1 MIKATWL
8 GHSCWTIEGGGHL
21 LIIDPFLSGNP
32 LATKKAEDIKA
43 DFIVITHGHG
53 DHVGDA
59 LAIAKRNKALIIAN
73 YEIVAWCQN
82 QGAQGHPLHVGGG
95 AAFPFGRAKL
105 TIAHHGSALP
115 DGSYGGSPCGVVL
128 EMGGKR
134 IYHPGDTGLFYDMK
148 LIGEDGLDLAFLPI
162 GDNFTMGITDAV
174 KAAKLLGA
182 KVVIPMHYNTFDLV
196 KADPE
201 DFKKRVGKELP
212 ETKCVVL
219 APGETY
225 SL

>member
-8 GHSCWTIEGGGHL
+8 GHSCWTIEGGGHSI
-21 LIIDPFLSGNP
+21 IIDPFLNGNP
-32 LATKKAEDIKA
+32 LAPKKPEEIKAE
-43 DFIVITHGHG
+43 FIVITHGHG

-59 LAIAKRNKALIIAN
+59 LSIAKRNKSTIIAN
-73 YEIVAWCQN
+73 YEIVSWCQN
-82 QGAQGHPLHVGGG
+82 QGAQGHPLHIGGS

-115 DGSYGGSPCGVVL
+115 DGSNGGSPCGVVL
-128 EMGGKR
+128 EIEGKR

-162 GDNFTMGITDAV
+162 GDNFTMGGGDAV

-182 KVVIPMHYNTFDLV
+182 KVVIPMHYNTFDLI
-196 KADPE
+196 KAEPE
-201 DFKKRVGKELP
+201 EFKKRVEKEVP
-212 ETKCVVL
+212 GTKCVVL
-219 APGETY
+219 KPGESY

>member
-8 GHSCWTIEGGGHL
+8 GHSCWTIEGGGHS

-115 DGSYGGSPCGVVL
+115 DGSNGGSPCGVVL
-128 EMGGKR
+128 EMEGKR

-201 DFKKRVGKELP
+201 EFKKRVAKEVP
-212 ETKCVVL
+212 VTKCVVL
-219 APGETY
+219 KPGESF

>member
-8 GHSCWTIEGGGHL
+8 GHSCWTIEGGGHS

-82 QGAQGHPLHVGGG
+82 QGTQGHPLHVGGG

-115 DGSYGGSPCGVVL
+115 DGSNGGSPCGVVL
-128 EMGGKR
+128 EMEGKR

-201 DFKKRVGKELP
+201 DFKKRVGKEVQGT
-212 ETKCVVL
+212 ECVVL
-219 APGETY
+219 APGESYT
-225 SL
+225 L

>member
-8 GHSCWTIEGGGHL
+8 GHSCWTIEGGGHS

-32 LATKKAEDIKA
+32 LATKKPEDIKA

-59 LAIAKRNKALIIAN
+59 LAIARRNKALVIAN

-82 QGAQGHPLHVGGG
+82 QGAQGHPLHIGGS

-115 DGSYGGSPCGVVL
+115 DGSNGGSPCGVVL
-128 EMGGKR
+128 EIEGKR
-134 IYHPGDTGLFYDMK
+134 IYHTGDTGLFYDMK

-162 GDNFTMGITDAV
+162 GDNFTMGIGDAV

-201 DFKKRVGKELP
+201 EFKKKVEKEIP
-212 ETKCVVL
+212 GTRCVVL
-219 APGETY
+219 KPEESY